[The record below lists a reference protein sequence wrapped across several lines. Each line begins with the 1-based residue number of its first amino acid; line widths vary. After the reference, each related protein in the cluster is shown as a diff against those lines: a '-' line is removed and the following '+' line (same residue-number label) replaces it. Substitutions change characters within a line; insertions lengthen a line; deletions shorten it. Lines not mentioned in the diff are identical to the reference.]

1 MVQLC
6 SKRAEQI
13 REQELEGDDEY
24 PPTLNNIIDRKLLLK
39 INVKSTNIKQ
49 FDQIY
54 TVMKICDDEEI
65 IKKNTQS
72 VLSAELSTNNIKGG
86 SSNSVHVS
94 RDVVNLKNDCDL
106 EYNLDAIEESIS
118 SLKCKI
124 PLKRT
129 SNVLKCGSQF
139 VNETDEDGYRKGC
152 KRQKVQSGRLQGKN
166 GLEDGKEACKS
177 GRNTRIFLKLGDA
190 TACSMRPR
198 RSDEIPA
205 WLNSRPANS
214 GLFLTQF
221 SAQKTQIRGYK
232 VEECIH
238 S

>member
-1 MVQLC
+1 MIGSINLLLWAREMVQLC

-139 VNETDEDGYRKGC
+139 VNETDEDG
-152 KRQKVQSGRLQGKN
+152 
-166 GLEDGKEACKS
+166 
-177 GRNTRIFLKLGDA
+177 
-190 TACSMRPR
+190 
-198 RSDEIPA
+198 
-205 WLNSRPANS
+205 
-214 GLFLTQF
+214 
-221 SAQKTQIRGYK
+221 
-232 VEECIH
+232 
-238 S
+238 